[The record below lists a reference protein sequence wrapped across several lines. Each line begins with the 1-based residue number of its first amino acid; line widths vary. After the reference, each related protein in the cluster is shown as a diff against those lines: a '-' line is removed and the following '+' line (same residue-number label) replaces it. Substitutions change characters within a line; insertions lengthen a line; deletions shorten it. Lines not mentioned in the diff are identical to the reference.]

1 MTSSYRWVVLAV
13 CAVAHDQAH
22 IHRVGFAP
30 LMPFVIAALG
40 ISATAARTLMN

>member
-13 CAVAHDQAH
+13 CAVAHVQAH

-30 LMPFVIAALG
+30 LMRSFIADLG
-40 ISATAARTLMN
+40 IRDTAASTLIN